1 MTSVGTIRPAR
12 ADDLDAIVRVFLACW
27 HGSYADLLP
36 PDVRDLYTLDTA
48 SAIWAQAPLDRMV
61 VAEVPGDSV
70 LGVTRFGPD
79 PDDPLLGHV
88 FSLYV
93 HPHAQGLG
101 LGRRLLTTATRR
113 LRADG
118 FAAATLWVFADNA
131 SAREFYAGQGWAP
144 DGGERV
150 EPAYRLPELRL
161 RTAIAA
167 DPAVRNEHSSRPHS
181 QQGPV

>member
-1 MTSVGTIRPAR
+1 MTSVGTVRPAR
-12 ADDLDAIVRVFLACW
+12 ADDLDSIVRVFLACW
-27 HGSYADLLP
+27 RWSYADLLP
-36 PDVRDLYTLDTA
+36 PDLRDLYTVDAA
-48 SAIWAQAPLDRMV
+48 SAMWERAPLDRMV
-61 VAEVPGDSV
+61 VAGVPGGSV
-70 LGVTRFGPD
+70 LGVTRFGAD
-79 PDDPLLGHV
+79 PDDPVLGHV

-101 LGRRLLTTATRR
+101 LGRRLLTAAADR

-118 FAAATLWVFADNA
+118 FGAATLWVFADNG

-161 RTAIAA
+161 RTAIA
-167 DPAVRNEHSSRPHS
+167 
-181 QQGPV
+181 GW

>member
-1 MTSVGTIRPAR
+1 MTSVGTVRPAR

-27 HGSYADLLP
+27 RWSYADLLP
-36 PDVRDLYTLDTA
+36 PDLRDLYTVDAA
-48 SAIWAQAPLDRMV
+48 SAMWARAPLDRMV
-61 VAEVPGDSV
+61 VAEVSGERARRDPVRRRPGRPV
-70 LGVTRFGPD
+70 
-79 PDDPLLGHV
+79 LGHV

-101 LGRRLLTTATRR
+101 LGRRLLTAAADR

-118 FAAATLWVFADNA
+118 FGAATLWVFADNA

-161 RTAIAA
+161 RTAIA
-167 DPAVRNEHSSRPHS
+167 RR
-181 QQGPV
+181 